1 MIWSFLRHLTKRLT
15 RLSGFSAIGY
25 VGGDLGQLRA
35 LADHNTADE
44 RREGAQVPGNIADGL
59 AGRVLCRS
67 LTYGTISAEVVTH
80 RLLLLVWLL

>member
-59 AGRVLCRS
+59 AGIVLCRS